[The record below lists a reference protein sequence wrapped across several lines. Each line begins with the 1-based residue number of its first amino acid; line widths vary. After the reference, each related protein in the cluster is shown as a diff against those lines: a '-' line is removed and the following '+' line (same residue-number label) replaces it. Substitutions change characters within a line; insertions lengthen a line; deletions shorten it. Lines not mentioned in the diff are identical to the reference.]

1 MGNVLRVFK
10 RDVLRLLKAPCAL
23 VVVIALLVLPSVY
36 TWYNVVGF
44 WNPYDNT
51 GNLRVCVVNEDAGAS
66 SELTGELHVGDM
78 IVEELRENEQLDWAF
93 VDRATAMDELDAGA
107 SYAAFVIPED
117 FTERLLS
124 LTTGDFVQPELAY
137 YVNEKTGP
145 VAPKITDTGAS
156 TLDETINSTFVSTVR
171 NNFV

>member
-1 MGNVLRVFK
+1 MPVAPQTGGSPVACSTSHALAFFVERVLGRTWRGV
-10 RDVLRLLKAPCAL
+10 RLTEGVGSSIGADG
-23 VVVIALLVLPSVY
+23 VY

-117 FTERLLS
+117 FTERLS
-124 LTTGDFVQPELAY
+124 WPTT
-137 YVNEKTGP
+137 
-145 VAPKITDTGAS
+145 
-156 TLDETINSTFVSTVR
+156 
-171 NNFV
+171 